1 MRNTSNIMHLLNYPN
16 LIIWTAQIVKS
27 AHLHLRVGLWYTTRR
42 KE

>member
-1 MRNTSNIMHLLNYPN
+1 MRNTSNIMHLYPN

-27 AHLHLRVGLWYTTRR
+27 AYLHLRAGLWYTTCR